1 MTLIFLLLLRAEGR
15 FYPSGCGGHKNSE
28 NAATFSEFLGQEEKS
43 TLRAYIDE
51 TAFASSSLSAV
62 GIVARSRAGLQSP
75 NFAKSISET
84 APIPPV
90 RNIDTGSKDL

>member
-43 TLRAYIDE
+43 TLCAYIDE
-51 TAFASSSLSAV
+51 AAIAPSSMSVL

-75 NFAKSISET
+75 NFANSTSQI
-84 APIPPV
+84 APIPSV
-90 RNIDTGSKDL
+90 WNIDTGSKDL